1 VSSVI
6 VHYGELALKGRN
18 RPWFVSM
25 LLRSI
30 RACLRGLDVKDV
42 RPMVGRIVIR
52 LGGDGDAQWDEVR
65 ERLSR
70 LPGIGNFSRA
80 THIAPDVEAIAERV
94 AAAVVGRTAR
104 SFRVTARRA
113 DKRFATPSPD
123 IERRV
128 GAAVQKATGWK
139 VDLSN
144 PELNIRIEILSADAF
159 FHFAKEPGVG
169 GLPVGSS
176 GRVMTLLS
184 GGIDSPVAAWRM
196 IRRGC
201 RSHFVHFHSYPILS
215 HTSQEKAR
223 ELVRILTRSQLR
235 SRLYL
240 VPFAPI
246 QQQVVVTIPPALR
259 VVVYRRLM
267 MRIAER
273 LAILSGA
280 HVLVTGDSVGQVAS
294 QTLKNITAVGEVTK
308 LPILRPLVG
317 FDKEE
322 ITLNAQRAGTYETS
336 IIPDEDCCT
345 LFTPRYPT
353 TGARP
358 GEAEAAE
365 TELDVTALV
374 ERAIADTTV
383 EDYGFP
389 DDWDESERQRTMVDL
404 AASPR
409 GPERSEGAER
419 RRARGGGAPREMNFG
434 EIE

>member
-6 VHYGELALKGRN
+6 VHYGELALKGKN

-25 LLRSI
+25 LVRSI
-30 RACLRGLDVKDV
+30 RACLKGLDVKDV
-42 RPMVGRIVIR
+42 RPMVGRVVIR
-52 LGGDGDAQWDEVR
+52 LGADGEAQWDEVR
-65 ERLSR
+65 ARLSR

-80 THIAPDVEAIAERV
+80 THVLPDVDAI
-94 AAAVVGRTAR
+94 AAAVTSAVAGRTTG
-104 SFRVTARRA
+104 SFRVRARRA
-113 DKRFATPSPD
+113 DKRFATPSPEL
-123 IERRV
+123 ERIV
-128 GAAVQKATGWK
+128 GRAVQAATGWP

-144 PELNIRIEILSADAF
+144 PELSIRIEVLTADAF

-169 GLPVGSS
+169 GLPIGSS
-176 GRVMTLLS
+176 GRVMSLLS

-201 RSHFVHFHSYPILS
+201 RAHFVHFHSYPILS
-215 HTSQEKAR
+215 NTSQEKAR
-223 ELVRILTRSQLR
+223 ELVQILTRTQLK

-240 VPFAPI
+240 VPFGGL
-246 QQQVVVTIPPALR
+246 QQQVVVAIPPALR

-273 LAILSGA
+273 LAITSGA
-280 HVLVTGDSVGQVAS
+280 HALVTGDSVGQVAS
-294 QTLKNITAVGEVTK
+294 QTLKNLAAVGEVTR

-322 ITLNAQRAGTYETS
+322 ITLDAQRLGTYATS

-365 TELDVTALV
+365 TELDVAALV
-374 ERAIADTTV
+374 ERAISETVV
-383 EDYGFP
+383 EDYYFP
-389 DDWDESERQRTMVDL
+389 AGRAEAAAAKAGDKLGGRSPSGADE
-404 AASPR
+404 
-409 GPERSEGAER
+409 
-419 RRARGGGAPREMNFG
+419 
-434 EIE
+434 

>member
-6 VHYGELALKGRN
+6 VHYGELALKGKN

-25 LLRSI
+25 LVRSI
-30 RACLRGLDVKDV
+30 RACLKGLDVKDV
-42 RPMVGRIVIR
+42 RPMVGRVVIR
-52 LGGDGDAQWDEVR
+52 LGADGETQWDEVR
-65 ERLSR
+65 ARLSR

-80 THIAPDVEAIAERV
+80 THVAPDVDAI
-94 AAAVVGRTAR
+94 AAAVTSAVAGRTTG
-104 SFRVTARRA
+104 SFRVRARRA
-113 DKRFATPSPD
+113 DKRFATPSPEL
-123 IERRV
+123 ERIV
-128 GAAVQKATGWK
+128 GRAVQTATGWP

-144 PELNIRIEILSADAF
+144 PELSIRIEVLTSDAF

-169 GLPVGSS
+169 GLPIGSS
-176 GRVMTLLS
+176 GRIMSLLS

-201 RSHFVHFHSYPILS
+201 RAHFVHFHSYPILS
-215 HTSQEKAR
+215 STSQEKAR
-223 ELVRILTRSQLR
+223 ELVQILTRTQLK

-240 VPFAPI
+240 VPFGGL
-246 QQQVVVTIPPALR
+246 QQQVVVAIPPALR

-273 LAILSGA
+273 LAITSGA
-280 HVLVTGDSVGQVAS
+280 HALVTGDSVGQVAS
-294 QTLKNITAVGEVTK
+294 QTLKNLAAVGEVTR

-322 ITLNAQRAGTYETS
+322 ITLNAQRLGTYATS

-365 TELDVTALV
+365 TELDVAALV
-374 ERAIADTTV
+374 ERAISEAVV
-383 EDYGFP
+383 EDYYFP
-389 DDWDESERQRTMVDL
+389 AGRAETAAAKAGDKLGGRLPSGADE
-404 AASPR
+404 
-409 GPERSEGAER
+409 
-419 RRARGGGAPREMNFG
+419 
-434 EIE
+434 